1 VSAIKLLADGRQLT
15 LFELGRAQAAPAVG
29 RADQRRISQMVR
41 LLC

>member
-1 VSAIKLLADGRQLT
+1 VSAIKFLADGRQLT
-15 LFELGRAQAAPAVG
+15 LFELGHAQAAPAVG